1 MIEVEALRREAE
13 TVTREEFLARY
24 PRLYLVV
31 LQSRDEEAPIG
42 FRTLV
47 GRRDELEAADG
58 ATRGGSAPDEPG
70 GSGGLQAVLVL
81 EKALGNPY
89 PNQIS
94 VGRARNCDVVV
105 RHASVSKLH
114 AHFLVPPKE
123 EVGSRGLQLVDRGS
137 GNGTSVNGSKL
148 VADTPRTVAPGDVI
162 RFGGVRC
169 TLLPG
174 DRLYDLLL
182 FE

>member
-1 MIEVEALRREAE
+1 MLDLVALRREAG
-13 TVTREEFLARY
+13 TVSREQFAERY

-31 LQSRDEEAPIG
+31 LQGRDEEVPIG

-47 GRRDELEAADG
+47 GRRDELEATDG
-58 ATRGGSAPDEPG
+58 ADPLALDGDG
-70 GSGGLQAVLVL
+70 GSGGIAAVLAL

-89 PNQIS
+89 PNQLS

-114 AHFLVPPKE
+114 AHFLLPTAE
-123 EVGSRGLQLVDRGS
+123 LGSRALQLVDRGS
-137 GNGTSVNGSKL
+137 GNGTSVNGSRL
-148 VADTPRTVAPGDVI
+148 VAETPRTVAPGDVI

>member
-31 LQSRDEEAPIG
+31 MQSRDEEAPIG

-47 GRRDELEAADG
+47 GRREELEA
-58 ATRGGSAPDEPG
+58 SAQPDEPH
-70 GSGGLQAVLVL
+70 GSGGLHAVLVL
-81 EKALGNPY
+81 EKASGNPY
-89 PNQIS
+89 PHQIS

-148 VADTPRTVAPGDVI
+148 VGDTPRTVAPGDVI